1 MPNVYDMAPRCIY
14 FMKPELINLKIDF
27 VLNFNYVVLAN
38 ILKRIRGSVH
48 KLCLQARRRGDGQ
61 MSTIGYIVYFVNERK
76 GSNCANGSFYL
87 I

>member
-38 ILKRIRGSVH
+38 ILKRIRG
-48 KLCLQARRRGDGQ
+48 LF
-61 MSTIGYIVYFVNERK
+61 INYVYKQGGGEMAKCQR
-76 GSNCANGSFYL
+76 
-87 I
+87 